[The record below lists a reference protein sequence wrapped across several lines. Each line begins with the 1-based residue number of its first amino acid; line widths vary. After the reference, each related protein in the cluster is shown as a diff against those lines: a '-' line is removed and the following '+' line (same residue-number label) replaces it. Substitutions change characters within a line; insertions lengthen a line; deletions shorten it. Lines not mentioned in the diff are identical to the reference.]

1 MENVWLHP
9 LESPIRVRPDIKL
22 NRNLVIN
29 DAVDEAVGIFVFF
42 RLKSSPHAYHHLT
55 IFQDFHIA
63 ALFLFVQQ

>member
-22 NRNLVIN
+22 NRNFVIS
-29 DAVDEAVGIFVFF
+29 DEAVGIFMFF

-55 IFQDFHIA
+55 IFQDFHIT

>member
-22 NRNLVIN
+22 NRNLVIS
-29 DAVDEAVGIFVFF
+29 DEAVGIFMFF
-42 RLKSSPHAYHHLT
+42 RLKSSPQAYRHLT